1 MTWLLP
7 LWFSKQYVQMTV
19 HCAYTDQRNE
29 LIAALTSHMPFLTPL
44 EVTWRHLNWSQ
55 NTFRSVR
62 ENIIWSWNP
71 FSKDVLQNVDLTSPP
86 HTFLSLIGPKALQG
100 NRVTQIGRKRARNR
114 RWRLCEPRH
123 YLKSPAAK
131 CYAIITPSHTVI
143 FKWCHSSV
151 WAQVNPLDCWK
162 HFCTVDIADH

>member
-1 MTWLLP
+1 MTWLCHFETL
-7 LWFSKQYVQMTV
+7 LLRFSKQYVQMTV

-71 FSKDVLQNVDLTSPP
+71 FSKDVLQNVDLTLFSPL
-86 HTFLSLIGPKALQG
+86 HFSLIGPKALRG
-100 NRVTQIGRKRARNR
+100 NRVTQIGRKRARKR
-114 RWRLCEPRH
+114 RWRLREPRH

-131 CYAIITPSHTVI
+131 CYAIIPPSPTLI
-143 FKWCHSSV
+143 FKWCHSS
-151 WAQVNPLDCWK
+151 
-162 HFCTVDIADH
+162 F